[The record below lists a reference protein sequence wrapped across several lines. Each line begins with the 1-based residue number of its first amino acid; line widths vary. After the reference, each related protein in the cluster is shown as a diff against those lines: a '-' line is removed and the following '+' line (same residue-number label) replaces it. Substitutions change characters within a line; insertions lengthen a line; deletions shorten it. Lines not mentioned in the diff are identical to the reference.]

1 MLVQHLGVIVVLA
14 VCTTAALR
22 PPIPRH
28 PSPLRVS
35 FLLAY
40 IVNELP
46 VVALAWLAV
55 ETAPAALRDDLG
67 RPAGWV
73 PLTVTIATA
82 IGLVV
87 LAVRA
92 RTAGPAMDAA
102 LAATIGVRRQ
112 RVGPPSARSLL
123 VPFSSWSPGVRRV
136 ADVRYGD
143 ASRKQRLD
151 VYRPRAAPSGAPVL
165 IYLHGGGFR
174 MGSKLLGG
182 RPLLYRLA
190 SRGWV
195 GVSANYRLQP
205 GVTYADQLAD
215 AKRVVAWVR
224 EHAEEYGA
232 DPDAI
237 VVSGGSA
244 GAHLAAMVALTA
256 HDPARQPGFEEADT
270 SVAAVVGCYGYYGP
284 ADGGSA
290 ADPRQHFHAEAPPF
304 FVVHGQLDT
313 LVPASSA
320 RSFADESRAVS
331 RAPVVFAELPGTQH
345 NFDFFHSL
353 RFAAVMDR
361 IESFAAWAVERR
373 VRG

>member
-1 MLVQHLGVIVVLA
+1 MLVQHLGVVVVLA

-35 FLLAY
+35 FLLTY

-46 VVALAWLAV
+46 LVALAWLAV

-67 RPAGWV
+67 QPAGWI
-73 PLTVTIATA
+73 PLTVMVATGA
-82 IGLVV
+82 GLVV

-102 LAATIGVRRQ
+102 LEETVGGRRQ
-112 RVGPPSARSLL
+112 PLRTPSVRALL
-123 VPFSSWSPGVRRV
+123 VPFSSWCPGVCRV
-136 ADVRYGD
+136 ANVRYGD
-143 ASRKQRLD
+143 ASRNQRLD
-151 VYRPRAAPSGAPVL
+151 VYRPRAATTGAPVL

-232 DPDAI
+232 DPGAI

-284 ADGGSA
+284 ADGTGDT
-290 ADPRQHFHAEAPPF
+290 DPRQHGHAGAPPF
-304 FVVHGQLDT
+304 LVVHGQLDT

-320 RSFADESRAVS
+320 RAFAEEVRAVS
-331 RAPVVFAELPGTQH
+331 CTTVAFAELPGTQH

-373 VRG
+373 VRD